1 MGFRKLRLTKFFGEG
16 AAAPTL
22 PTPAPGSS
30 VCADQPSQ
38 PCKHYRSIGYCK
50 LVTPSEK
57 HARRLVNFVAV
68 VPLQHPRLQMITLPL
83 PLLSLVLQSVLTS
96 PASLVSATRQLA
108 IARLVP
114 SRRHAGRPAASVSE
128 LLAPS

>member
-1 MGFRKLRLTKFFGEG
+1 MGACAVEG
-16 AAAPTL
+16 PRSFHVNLDIA
-22 PTPAPGSS
+22 
-30 VCADQPSQ
+30 
-38 PCKHYRSIGYCK
+38 KHYRSIGYCK

-68 VPLQHPRLQMITLPL
+68 VPLQHPRPQLITLPL

-96 PASLVSATRQLA
+96 PASLVSATSQLA

-128 LLAPS
+128 LLAASCKGKPVG